1 MDDRIAIQQLLN
13 RYSVGS
19 SRRNFDDVVS
29 TYEPE
34 GVWEIASWGQSFE
47 GHAAIR
53 EGLFSLTAPT
63 EYVVQQNSPAVITVD
78 GDAASATSVICE
90 NGKQANN
97 DGAFQALGYYVDELV
112 RTAEGW
118 RFKRRRFEL
127 VSMRTYQFTSP

>member
-1 MDDRIAIQQLLN
+1 
-13 RYSVGS
+13 
-19 SRRNFDDVVS
+19 
-29 TYEPE
+29 
-34 GVWEIASWGQSFE
+34 
-47 GHAAIR
+47 
-53 EGLFSLTAPT
+53 
-63 EYVVQQNSPAVITVD
+63 
-78 GDAASATSVICE
+78 VICE